1 VIRLTPGDQ
10 LRTALIGPRSR
21 PLRTALSALGIAVG
35 IAALIAIT
43 GIAASNEA
51 QLLAKLDQLG
61 ANLLVVH
68 PGTGPDGSPVALP
81 DSAPAMIARVGGV
94 EQIGTLEA
102 VPSGIG
108 VYRSDL
114 IPANRSNGL
123 TAYAAGSTFLSSV
136 QGSLASGRWFDEA
149 SRALPDVVLGSAAA
163 ARLGITEPGVRVWI
177 GGQWYAV
184 IGILNSAGL
193 AEGID
198 AGAFLGD
205 EWAHGHVDEPDAQ
218 PIDSIYVRVAPGRV
232 ASVAKVVANAANP
245 VSPYV
250 FVSPLSDLAGARDAT
265 GNSLSALA
273 LALSGI
279 ALLIGGIG
287 IANTMVVAVLERRG
301 EIGLRRALGAR
312 PGQVAAQFVGEA
324 IVLGGV
330 GGLAGA
336 VAGSLAVLAYAAIGR
351 QIAVI
356 PFASLGGGVGLA
368 VLVGVVAGLY
378 PALSAAR
385 LAPTTALRA
394 I

>member
-1 VIRLTPGDQ
+1 MIRLTIGDQ

-21 PLRTALSALGIAVG
+21 PLRTALSALGISVG

-68 PGTGPDGSPVALP
+68 PGTGPDGKTVALP
-81 DSAPAMIARVGGV
+81 DSSTGMIARVAGV
-94 EQIGTLEA
+94 EEVGALEA
-102 VPSGIG
+102 VPSSVG
-108 VYRSDL
+108 VYRNVL
-114 IPANRSNGL
+114 VPANQGNGL
-123 TAYAAGSTFLSSV
+123 AAYAAGPSFLGAV
-136 QGSLASGRWFDEA
+136 QGSLASGRWFDQV
-149 SRALPDVVLGSAAA
+149 SRSLPDVVLGSAAA
-163 ARLGITEPGVRVWI
+163 ARLGISEPGVRVWI

-205 EWAHGHVDEPDAQ
+205 SWAHEHVDPADSQ

-232 ASVAKVVANAANP
+232 AAVAKVVANAANP
-245 VSPYV
+245 ASPYV
-250 FVSPLSDLAGARDAT
+250 FVSPLSDLAGAREAT

-273 LALSGI
+273 LALAGI

-312 PGQVAAQFVGEA
+312 PGQVASQFVGEA
-324 IVLGGV
+324 LVLGGL

-336 VAGSLAVLAYAAIGR
+336 AAGTLAVLAYAAIGR
-351 QIAVI
+351 QIAVV
-356 PFASLGGGVGLA
+356 PLASLGGGLA
-368 VLVGVVAGLY
+368 LALVVGVVAGLY

-385 LAPTTALRA
+385 LAPTTALRT